1 MSWPRKKVSEL
12 CIFAVDCI
20 NKTAPTVDN
29 ETKYKMIRTTNVKDG
44 FVYLDHVSYV
54 TEETFLKW
62 TRRSRPQYGDVIL
75 TREAPVGQVG
85 RFTYSDENV
94 FLGQRL
100 FHYRPNP
107 ALLDWNFLA
116 YVLMSREV
124 QGRLQG
130 MGFGA
135 TVNHIRVG
143 DAEHLEIP
151 CPPTR
156 IQRKIGSIL
165 SSYDDLIENN
175 RRRIQLLE
183 ESARMLYKEWF
194 VRLRFPGHE
203 HVKVMDG
210 VPEGWE
216 RKKASELI
224 EINPKTTIDTSKKI
238 KYFPMSA
245 LATNGMTISLGEI
258 EYRKKATNV
267 HFGYADTLFA
277 RITPCLEN
285 GKTAI
290 CLWIEE
296 NETACGSTEFII
308 LRGKMVSPWFT
319 YIFSRQEEFRALAIA
334 SMVGTSGRQRVHLS
348 CFDRFYII
356 IPPKQILD
364 NFDDIV
370 QPLFAQIQ
378 KLVLQNRK
386 LAQARD
392 LLLPKLMNGEVAV

>member
-62 TRRSRPQYGDVIL
+62 TRRSRPQYGDVVL

-85 RFTYSDENV
+85 RFTSSDENV

-100 FHYRPNP
+100 FHYRPDP
-107 ALLDWNFLA
+107 DLLDWNFLA

-151 CPPTR
+151 CPPTH

-165 SSYDDLIENN
+165 SCYDDLIENN

-183 ESARMLYKEWF
+183 ESARMLYEEWF
-194 VRLRFPGHE
+194 VRLRFPGHK
-203 HVKVMDG
+203 HVKVVNG

-216 RKKASELI
+216 RKTLGEVSAFISRGITPSYDDSASGLVINQKCVRNHFVESSLGRYQAKTVPQIKQLQYGDVLI
-224 EINPKTTIDTSKKI
+224 NSTGTGTLGRVAQYFECIENCTVDSHVTIARPMSKKYMVYYGFVI
-238 KYFPMSA
+238 LSNEEL
-245 LATNGMTISLGEI
+245 LA
-258 EYRKKATNV
+258 KA
-267 HFGYADTLFA
+267 G
-277 RITPCLEN
+277 R
-285 GKTAI
+285 
-290 CLWIEE
+290 
-296 NETACGSTEFII
+296 GSTNQTELAKAIIEDIPFIKPSVT
-308 LRGKMVSPWFT
+308 LLTQF
-319 YIFSRQEEFRALAIA
+319 EEFAIDIKQQIQIIA
-334 SMVGTSGRQRVHLS
+334 S
-348 CFDRFYII
+348 
-356 IPPKQILD
+356 
-364 NFDDIV
+364 
-370 QPLFAQIQ
+370 
-378 KLVLQNRK
+378 QNRK

-392 LLLPKLMNGEVAV
+392 LLLPKLMSGDVAV